1 MVLFVEILWEL
12 PVLFLIPVFLL
23 WEEHTMSAKARKTR
37 EEHTMSAKAR
47 KTREEHTMSAK
58 ARKTREENAKSAK
71 AEEINA
77 IVKEI
82 TENKYCIFVKII

>member
-23 WEEHTMSAKARKTR
+23 WEEKEIVDAKARKTR
-37 EEHTMSAKAR
+37 EENA
-47 KTREEHTMSAK
+47 MSAK
-58 ARKTREENAKSAK
+58 ARKTREENAMSAK
-71 AEEINA
+71 VEEINA

>member
-23 WEEHTMSAKARKTR
+23 WEEKEIVDAKARKTW
-37 EEHTMSAKAR
+37 EEK
-47 KTREEHTMSAK
+47 EIVDAK
-58 ARKTREENAKSAK
+58 ARKTREENAMSAK
-71 AEEINA
+71 VEEINA

>member
-23 WEEHTMSAKARKTR
+23 WEEKEIVDAKARKTW
-37 EEHTMSAKAR
+37 EENA
-47 KTREEHTMSAK
+47 MSAK
-58 ARKTREENAKSAK
+58 ARKTREENAMSAK
-71 AEEINA
+71 VEEINA